1 MVLHVFSQHIAFE
14 VDRVA
19 RFAVANVGV
28 FVGVGNHGDFREV
41 VPPAGYGEADAVNG
55 DRALRHDVAGE
66 FRRDL
71 YSEPPIFSFGREM
84 RYAADGVHVAEDKV
98 PCGFLP
104 RGARLLEIDPRTLF
118 RFAALRAIR
127 SLAYAFTRYI

>member
-1 MVLHVFSQHIAFE
+1 MVLHVFSKYIAFE

-28 FVGVGNHGDFREV
+28 FVGVGNHGDFRDV

-71 YSEPPIFSFGREM
+71 HSEPPIFSFGREM

-98 PCGFLP
+98 PPEFLAP
-104 RGARLLEIDPRTLF
+104 GERPLQIYAWTLLQRGTLC
-118 RFAALRAIR
+118 A
-127 SLAYAFTRYI
+127 

>member
-1 MVLHVFSQHIAFE
+1 M
-14 VDRVA
+14 DRL
-19 RFAVANVGV
+19 RNGFDTRMDWHFG
-28 FVGVGNHGDFREV
+28 F
-41 VPPAGYGEADAVNG
+41 ADAVNG

-98 PCGFLP
+98 PAEFLA
-104 RGARLLEIDPRTLF
+104 RGERLLEIDPRTLF
-118 RFAALRAIR
+118 RFAALCAKR
-127 SLAYAFTRYI
+127 SLADGFTR